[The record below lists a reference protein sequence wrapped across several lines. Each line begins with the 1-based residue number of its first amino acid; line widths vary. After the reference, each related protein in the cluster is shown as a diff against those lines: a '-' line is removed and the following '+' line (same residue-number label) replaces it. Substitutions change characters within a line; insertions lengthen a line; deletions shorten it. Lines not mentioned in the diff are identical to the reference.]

1 MRKNIIAG
9 NWKMNFSIEE
19 TEDFLNKLMPRVG
32 SAKCEVVVCP
42 PFTSLYVAN
51 KILKDSNVK
60 LGAQNIHFEDNGAY
74 TGEISPK
81 MLKSLNVSYVIVGHS
96 ERRGYFNENDSDINK
111 KIFTCLKYDFIPI
124 LCVGET
130 LSERESGN
138 MEGVLETQINGA
150 FSNISMDDAKK
161 IVIAYEPVWAI
172 GTGKSA
178 TSDDANKVIGFIRNL
193 IEKKYDKNLA
203 DEIVILYGGSVKP
216 NTIKEQMS
224 MENIDGALVGGASI
238 VLEDFELIV
247 NF

>member
-178 TSDDANKVIGFIRNL
+178 TSNDANKVIGFIRNL

>member
-9 NWKMNFSIEE
+9 NWKMNFSSEE
-19 TEDFLNKLMPRVG
+19 SEKFLNELLPRVKD
-32 SAKCEVVVCP
+32 AKCEVVVCP
-42 PFTSLYVAN
+42 PFTSLYVAS
-51 KILKDSNVK
+51 KILSGSNIK
-60 LGAQNIHFEDNGAY
+60 LGAQNIHFEESGAY

-81 MLKSLNVSYVIVGHS
+81 MLKSFNVSYVVVGHS
-96 ERRGYFNENDSDINK
+96 ERRSYFNEKDSDINK
-111 KIFTCLKYDFIPI
+111 KIFTCLKYDFTPI

-138 MEGVLETQINGA
+138 MESVLKTQINGA
-150 FSNISMDDAKK
+150 FLNVSRDDAKK
-161 IVIAYEPVWAI
+161 VVIAYEPVWAI

-178 TSDDANKVIGFIRNL
+178 TSSDANDVIGFIRSV
-193 IEKKYDKNLA
+193 IEKIYDKDLSN
-203 DEIVILYGGSVKP
+203 EIVILYGGSVKP

-238 VLEDFELIV
+238 VVEDFGSIV